1 MTRFIEKPFS
11 ELPDENDTYLLI
23 RKDDCFGTDKYRGD
37 HYSME
42 FCTEGGWNTWKNQKG
57 EVFTDAEISA
67 ERLADHYKCWL
78 KPVTHGPYR
87 WADAM
92 SDLAD
97 EIKAKMYDFA
107 DRKLTDDEDEELYKL
122 EVMFDHISE
131 AMDIAM
137 GFKE

>member
-42 FCTEGGWNTWKNQKG
+42 YCTEGGWNTWKDRKG
-57 EVFTDAEISA
+57 EVFADAEISA

-78 KPVTHGPYR
+78 KPVKSTECFCHFTILTPTGTTHAVTIQHLPISG
-87 WADAM
+87 
-92 SDLAD
+92 
-97 EIKAKMYDFA
+97 
-107 DRKLTDDEDEELYKL
+107 KL
-122 EVMFDHISE
+122 
-131 AMDIAM
+131 
-137 GFKE
+137 

>member
-11 ELPDENDTYLLI
+11 EKPDKNGYYLLI
-23 RKDDCFGTDKYRGD
+23 HPKFDGIEEYYPMQYT
-37 HYSME
+37 
-42 FCTEGGWNTWKNQKG
+42 TEGGWNTFINSKG
-57 EVFTDAEISA
+57 KLYDSSAIPAE
-67 ERLADHYKCWL
+67 ELAYKGWL
-78 KPVTHGPYR
+78 KPVTVGHYR
-87 WADAM
+87 WAEAM
-92 SDLAD
+92 SDLAS

-107 DRKLTDDEDEELYKL
+107 DRKLTEDEEDELYKL

>member
-11 ELPDENDTYLLI
+11 ELPEKDGHYI
-23 RKDDCFGTDKYRGD
+23 IVRKDGDWETPNRGE

-42 FCTEGGWNTWKNQKG
+42 YCTEAGWNTFKDHKG
-57 EVFTDAEISA
+57 NVYTESEIDV
-67 ERLADHYKCWL
+67 EQLTRLYKCWL
-78 KPVTHGPYR
+78 KPVTVGQYR

-107 DRKLTDDEDEELYKL
+107 DRKLTEDEEDELYKL

>member
-42 FCTEGGWNTWKNQKG
+42 YCTEGGWNTWKDRKG

-87 WADAM
+87 
-92 SDLAD
+92 
-97 EIKAKMYDFA
+97 
-107 DRKLTDDEDEELYKL
+107 
-122 EVMFDHISE
+122 
-131 AMDIAM
+131 
-137 GFKE
+137 

>member
-1 MTRFIEKPFS
+1 MTRFIEMPFS
-11 ELPDENDTYLLI
+11 VKPDKNDTYLLV
-23 RKDDCFGTDKYRGD
+23 RKDDFCGTYKYRGI
-37 HYSME
+37 HNSMD
-42 FCTEGGWNTWKNQKG
+42 FTTEGGWNTYKNYKG
-57 EVFTDAEISA
+57 EVFTESEITAES
-67 ERLADHYKCWL
+67 LADSYTCWL
-78 KPVTHGPYR
+78 KPVTIGKYR

-107 DRKLTDDEDEELYKL
+107 DRKLTEDEEDELYKL

-131 AMDIAM
+131 AMEIAM